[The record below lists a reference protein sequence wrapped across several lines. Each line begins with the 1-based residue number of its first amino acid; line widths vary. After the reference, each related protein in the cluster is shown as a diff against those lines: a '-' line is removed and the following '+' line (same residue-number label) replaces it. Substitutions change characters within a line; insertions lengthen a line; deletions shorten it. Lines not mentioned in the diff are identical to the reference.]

1 MDYYVDALNGSIL
14 KRQTHRLDEGTATI
28 LHQGN
33 RFIYTKWHGG
43 FKRFYSLETDLTR
56 DIRTQYY
63 VDDNTFYKPDKL
75 ITKSDNAW
83 GTFQQKATTAHW
95 CVTKS
100 WDYFK
105 NRYGKKGMG
114 IFPKKI
120 LVRADASGSSN
131 SAFYTQ
137 QLSTEIDVITFGYL
151 NNTYRAIIDVAGHE
165 YTHGLMKN
173 WIKPV
178 YEKESGALN
187 ESFADIF
194 GFLVERY
201 AQEGVSDWTFGE
213 DAGTTRNMAN
223 PNEYNQPSTYKTD
236 GYWYSTSN
244 CTPAIS
250 NDYCGVHINSGIQ
263 NYWFHLLVE
272 GGTGV
277 NANNEPFQV
286 IGIDVEPAA
295 TLMWH
300 YIRNFITPSIN
311 YSTAR
316 ASSVSAAKVL
326 FGDCSFIVMQ
336 VENAWHAVGVGNRS
350 ICAGNPD
357 LGDKETISTT
367 CLLYPIPTKDYLNIQ
382 FPTTGYNRNLKIYD
396 LKGIKLISIEG
407 NASHTT
413 ISLQSLPSGVYFLRV
428 EESENSLTY
437 RFVKL

>member
-1 MDYYVDALNGSIL
+1 
-14 KRQTHRLDEGTATI
+14 
-28 LHQGN
+28 
-33 RFIYTKWHGG
+33 
-43 FKRFYSLETDLTR
+43 
-56 DIRTQYY
+56 
-63 VDDNTFYKPDKL
+63 
-75 ITKSDNAW
+75 
-83 GTFQQKATTAHW
+83 
-95 CVTKS
+95 
-100 WDYFK
+100 
-105 NRYGKKGMG
+105 
-114 IFPKKI
+114 
-120 LVRADASGSSN
+120 
-131 SAFYTQ
+131 
-137 QLSTEIDVITFGYL
+137 
-151 NNTYRAIIDVAGHE
+151 
-165 YTHGLMKN
+165 
-173 WIKPV
+173 
-178 YEKESGALN
+178 
-187 ESFADIF
+187 
-194 GFLVERY
+194 
-201 AQEGVSDWTFGE
+201 
-213 DAGTTRNMAN
+213 MAN